1 MAIIACKYH
10 RPGSRQFIRKNIVRN
25 LKKNEVETG
34 DKDPQQD
41 VGEDSQEGSQQL
53 KLAIT

>member
-1 MAIIACKYH
+1 MHANTTDQ
-10 RPGSRQFIRKNIVRN
+10 GVDNSIVRN

-41 VGEDSQEGSQQL
+41 VGEDGQEGSQQL